1 MQGLDS
7 DLNLEPVAEMQ
18 RIFGADGLL
27 SQTLPGYDPR
37 PGQLAM
43 AEAIADMLQE
53 DDPWGHTVVL
63 GKKLA
68 IEAETGIG
76 KTLAYLVPAVLS
88 GQKVVI
94 STGTINLQE
103 QILHKEIPFITKHI
117 DPTLQALC
125 VKGRQ
130 NYLCTYRYQQFT
142 ASPQSPLFA
151 NERLDAL
158 ADWVEETGTG
168 DRAELDWL
176 PDHSPLWR
184 EISATTSQCLG
195 SNCPDY
201 AACFITRLRK
211 QAGRARLLIV
221 NHHLFFSDLA
231 LRRHGFAEVL
241 PRYESVIFDEA
252 HHIENIATRYFG
264 LSLSHYQFLD
274 LARDIE
280 KAAADSVGDKE
291 QEKALNLALSVSR
304 QAQRLV
310 SLFPLVKGRFPLVDF
325 IAANEEA
332 WFRETALLAG
342 RLTDLAR
349 QLETVTQRYESWHGF
364 LRRTAE
370 AGATLEHFTAPPDAS
385 YVYWYERRE
394 KTVALTASPIDIAR
408 DLQNSFYNTV
418 KSVLFTSAT
427 LTTGNNFSYFF
438 GRLGLDDDTAT
449 LQLPT
454 PFDYENRTRL
464 YIPAKGFPL
473 PSDRSFFGRV
483 QEEIHEL
490 LMASSGRALVLFT
503 SIRAMDHM
511 YAYLSDCLPFPVLV
525 QGEAPKQK
533 LLEAFRAETHSV
545 LLAVASFWEGV
556 DVPGNTLSAVI
567 IDKLPFEVPSDPVIM
582 ARVERIKETGGNPFF
597 DFQVPRA
604 ILTLRQGLGRL
615 MRSSTDQGLLAVLDT
630 RLYTKSYG
638 RLFLR
643 SMPPSPVIRSTAEV
657 RDFFNSE
664 TMPASLDTASTG
676 TAYPAP

>member
-1 MQGLDS
+1 MSPDISFDLRTETRQIFSPGGLIS
-7 DLNLEPVAEMQ
+7 Q
-18 RIFGADGLL
+18 KL
-27 SQTLPGYDPR
+27 SGYDPR
-37 PGQLAM
+37 PGQLRM
-43 AEAIADMLQE
+43 AQAIADILHQE
-53 DDPWGHTVVL
+53 DPWGHNPVL
-63 GKKLA
+63 GRKLA

-88 GQKVVI
+88 GQKIVV

-103 QILHKEIPFITKHI
+103 QILHKEIPFIREHI
-117 DPTLQALC
+117 DPTLTALC

-130 NYLCTYRYQQFT
+130 NYLCYYRYHQFT
-142 ASPQSPLFA
+142 ASPQAPLFQ
-151 NERLDAL
+151 NIHMESLEQWL
-158 ADWVEETGTG
+158 QETKTG

-176 PDHSPLWR
+176 PDQSPLWR

-201 AACFITRLRK
+201 SACFVTRLRK
-211 QAGRARLLIV
+211 EAGSARLLIV

-264 LSLSHYQFLD
+264 ISLSHYQFLD

-280 KAAADSVGDKE
+280 KAHAESVGDKE
-291 QEKALNLALSVSR
+291 QEKALALAMSLS
-304 QAQRLV
+304 QHAQRLV
-310 SLFPLVKGRFPLVDF
+310 SLFPREKGRFPLTDF
-325 IAANEEA
+325 TSDNDE
-332 WFRETALLAG
+332 WYRESELLAS
-342 RLTDLAR
+342 RLVTLAD
-349 QLETVTQRYESWHGF
+349 QLETVALRYESWNGF
-364 LRRTAE
+364 LRRTSE
-370 AGATLEHFTAPPDAS
+370 ASAALEHFTAPPDSS

-394 KTVALTASPIDIAR
+394 KTVALTASPIDIAQ
-408 DLQNSFYNTV
+408 DLHKSFYNTV
-418 KSVLFTSAT
+418 KSATFTSAT
-427 LTTGNNFSYFF
+427 LTTGANFSYFF
-438 GRLGLDDDTAT
+438 GRLGLDEHTKT

-454 PFDYENRTRL
+454 PFDYRNRTRL
-464 YIPAKGFPL
+464 YIPPSGFPL
-473 PSDRSFFGRV
+473 PSDRTFFNAV

-511 YAYLSDCLPFPVLV
+511 YDYLSDRLPFPVFV

-533 LLEAFRAETHSV
+533 LLENFREETHSV

-582 ARVERIKETGGNPFF
+582 ARADKIKEAGGNPFF

-615 MRSSTDQGLLAVLDT
+615 MRSSTDSGLLAILDS
-630 RLYTKSYG
+630 RLYAKSYG
-638 RLFLR
+638 RIFLK
-643 SMPPSPVIRSTAEV
+643 STPPSPVIRSLDEV
-657 RDFFNSE
+657 RAFFNKE
-664 TMPASLDTASTG
+664 
-676 TAYPAP
+676 